1 MRKLTVQECQ
11 FAKGGAI
18 TPQLILMYLMIVAG
32 ATGIYKVFTSSTG
45 KLSIT
50 GITFQWNK

>member
-1 MRKLTVQECQ
+1 MRTLTRMECKQ
-11 FAKGGAI
+11 MMGGAI
-18 TPQLILMYLMIVAG
+18 TPQLVLAYLMIVAG
-32 ATGIYKVFTSSTG
+32 ATGIYKIFTSSTG